1 MNPNDIV
8 KFRSDFTV
16 ELYHLEGSD
25 GRIRRIAKVST
36 NGDIELP
43 KDDSPEV
50 LRKFLSFLMRNQHGS
65 PFEHN
70 LLTFRIEAPI
80 FLWREFHRH
89 RIGFSCNEQ
98 SGRYMQLLPHFYV
111 PSDERR
117 LHSNKPAGFKP
128 SSPSYTQLLPTPPED
143 WETWRQH
150 LSTLYQQS
158 YTLYQY
164 ALSLG
169 LDNGLARIVLPVGL
183 YSACYV
189 TCNVRSLIN
198 FLNLRLES
206 DHSHPQWEMDQLA
219 KMLEHN
225 LAAHFPITHSV
236 WVEHGRGKL

>member
-128 SSPSYTQLLPTPPED
+128 SSPSYTQLGVGPTEGFSIKD
-143 WETWRQH
+143 E
-150 LSTLYQQS
+150 
-158 YTLYQY
+158 
-164 ALSLG
+164 
-169 LDNGLARIVLPVGL
+169 
-183 YSACYV
+183 
-189 TCNVRSLIN
+189 
-198 FLNLRLES
+198 
-206 DHSHPQWEMDQLA
+206 
-219 KMLEHN
+219 K
-225 LAAHFPITHSV
+225 SV
-236 WVEHGRGKL
+236 WTDFIKDGLKLEAVKSYVYLKVKLLFDPPLSSAVIESTNRVISELEWRINVMIDPVEPEEEVY

>member
-1 MNPNDIV
+1 MNSDGVIN
-8 KFRSDFTV
+8 FRSDFTV
-16 ELYHLEGSD
+16 DLYHLEGSD
-25 GRIRRIAKVST
+25 ERIRKIARVST
-36 NGDIELP
+36 NNDL
-43 KDDSPEV
+43 DDQTTEG

-89 RIGFSCNEQ
+89 RVGFSYNEQ

-111 PSDERR
+111 PSEERR
-117 LHSNKPAGFKP
+117 VYSNKPPSFKP
-128 SSPSYTQLLPTPPED
+128 SSPSYTKLLPTSP
-143 WETWRQH
+143 ETWEQWKREIQFVYKACY
-150 LSTLYQQS
+150 ST
-158 YTLYQY
+158 YTL

-169 LDNGLARIVLPVGL
+169 LDNGLARTVLPVGL

-189 TCNVRSLIN
+189 TCNLRSILN

-219 KMLEHN
+219 QQLEN
-225 LAAHFPITHSV
+225 YIASHFPLTHSV